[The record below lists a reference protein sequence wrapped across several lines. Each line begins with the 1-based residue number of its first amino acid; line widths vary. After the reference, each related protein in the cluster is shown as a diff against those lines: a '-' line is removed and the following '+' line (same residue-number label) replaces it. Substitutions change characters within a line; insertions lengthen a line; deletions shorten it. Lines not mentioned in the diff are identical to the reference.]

1 MLMTLAFVDSDEEKF
16 QKMLNMINKNI
27 HDQGQTKVLYFRC
40 QSNPP
45 SNDICADTE
54 GVRRG
59 GSSVRGV
66 GWGLEI
72 LNFLNLIKNYPKHAL
87 DSPHPLPPPAKLRHP
102 SSWNNFL
109 DPHMMLHVTVPV
121 DLALLINHILVH
133 FFISVLVLCT

>member
-54 GVRRG
+54 GVGRRVKRG
-59 GSSVRGV
+59 GG
-66 GWGLEI
+66 GLG
-72 LNFLNLIKNYPKHAL
+72 
-87 DSPHPLPPPAKLRHP
+87 D
-102 SSWNNFL
+102 WN
-109 DPHMMLHVTVPV
+109 
-121 DLALLINHILVH
+121 I
-133 FFISVLVLCT
+133 

>member
-1 MLMTLAFVDSDEEKF
+1 MTKDKPKCFTSDAS
-16 QKMLNMINKNI
+16 QILL
-27 HDQGQTKVLYFRC
+27 QTTYARI
-40 QSNPP
+40 QRES
-45 SNDICADTE
+45 
-54 GVRRG
+54 GGG